1 MGLCRVATRPAP
13 DAFLGRVSVS
23 ATRQLRG
30 TMSSEI
36 IPVNQEIEL
45 RAVEE
50 CYTTDLHNLVI
61 KNKTWLQTAFD
72 WAQHV
77 GSEEDTRR
85 NVQSNQMLHQRGYA
99 KMFLIFMNDEL
110 IGVLSFNAIEPANK
124 AGYIGYW
131 LDEAHQGQGI
141 LSQALQAFMR
151 YYVERGEIR
160 RFVIK
165 CRVDNQSSNRV
176 AQRNGFTLEGCLREA
191 EMLNGRYD
199 DVNLYARIFPL

>member
-1 MGLCRVATRPAP
+1 
-13 DAFLGRVSVS
+13 
-23 ATRQLRG
+23 
-30 TMSSEI
+30 MSSEI
-36 IPVNQEIEL
+36 IPVTQEIEL

-50 CYTTDLHNLVI
+50 RYTTDLHNLVI

-72 WAQHV
+72 WAQNV

-110 IGVLSFNAIEPANK
+110 VGVLSFNAIEPANK

-131 LDEAHQGQGI
+131 LDEAQQGQGI
-141 LSQALQAFMR
+141 LSQALLAFMR

-199 DVNLYARIFPL
+199 DVNLYARIFTL

>member
-1 MGLCRVATRPAP
+1 
-13 DAFLGRVSVS
+13 
-23 ATRQLRG
+23 
-30 TMSSEI
+30 MSSEI
-36 IPVNQEIEL
+36 IPVTQDIEL

-50 CYTTDLHNLVI
+50 RYTADLHNLVV
-61 KNKTWLQTAFD
+61 KNRVFLQTAFD

-99 KMFLIFMNDEL
+99 KMFLIFKDDAL
-110 IGVLSFNAIEPANK
+110 VGVLSFNTIEPTNK

-141 LSQALQAFMR
+141 LSQSLQAFMR
-151 YYVERGEIR
+151 YYAKRGEIR

-165 CRVDNQSSNRV
+165 CRVANQQSNSV
-176 AQRNGFTLEGCLREA
+176 AVRNGFTLEGCLREA
-191 EMLNGRYD
+191 EYLNGRFD
-199 DVNLYARIFPL
+199 DVNIYGRIYTL

>member
-1 MGLCRVATRPAP
+1 
-13 DAFLGRVSVS
+13 
-23 ATRQLRG
+23 
-30 TMSSEI
+30 MSSEI
-36 IPVNQEIEL
+36 IPVTQDIEL

-50 CYTTDLHNLVI
+50 RYTVDLHNLVV
-61 KNKTWLQTAFD
+61 KNRAFLQTAFD

-99 KMFLIFMNDEL
+99 KMFLIFKDDAL
-110 IGVLSFNAIEPANK
+110 VGVLSFNTIEPTNK

-141 LSQALQAFMR
+141 LSQSLQAFMR
-151 YYVERGEIR
+151 YYAERGEIR

-165 CRVDNQSSNRV
+165 CRVANQSSNNV
-176 AQRNGFTLEGCLREA
+176 ARRNGFTQEGCLLEA
-191 EMLNGRYD
+191 EYLNGRFD
-199 DVNLYARIFPL
+199 DVNIYGKIFTL